1 MDEQGKQENESQQ
14 TTASPEYGNYRKLA
28 QPPDTISGA
37 TKDLLEVR
45 PSGTPAKDDTNAT
58 TFKFIAVI
66 AIIFLVIAIIATQV
80 GVMS

>member
-1 MDEQGKQENESQQ
+1 MDEQGQQENESQQ

-37 TKDLLEVR
+37 TKDLLEVC

>member
-1 MDEQGKQENESQQ
+1 MDEQGKQENQSQQ

-45 PSGTPAKDDTNAT
+45 PSGTPSKDDTNAT